1 MKGVLSERPVAK
13 VLLVVGVVLVLV
25 GVLAGSS
32 ALGGLGWAAIL
43 ASAVLGAF
51 FNA

>member
-1 MKGVLSERPVAK
+1 MKGILSDRPVAK
-13 VLLVVGVVLVLV
+13 VLLVLGVLLVLV
-25 GVLAGSS
+25 GVLAGTSTV
-32 ALGGLGWAAIL
+32 GGVGWAAIL